1 MTIEDKKALRKK
13 INEEIVKIKAAII
26 PLLDATQPISP
37 ENSLGR
43 VSRMDAINN
52 KSINDRMLRNSKE
65 KLQNLKISISRIN
78 NSDFGICIKC
88 KNPINFKRI
97 LLIPEVLKCVNCG

>member
-1 MTIEDKKALRKK
+1 
-13 INEEIVKIKAAII
+13 
-26 PLLDATQPISP
+26 
-37 ENSLGR
+37 
-43 VSRMDAINN
+43 
-52 KSINDRMLRNSKE
+52 MLRNSKE